1 MELLVLN
8 PRSANQVLTKLIP
21 NLTEVSA
28 SPKNV
33 TFTQS
38 IWN

>member
-8 PRSANQVLTKLIP
+8 PRSMNQVLTKLIP

-28 SPKNV
+28 SP
-33 TFTQS
+33 
-38 IWN
+38 